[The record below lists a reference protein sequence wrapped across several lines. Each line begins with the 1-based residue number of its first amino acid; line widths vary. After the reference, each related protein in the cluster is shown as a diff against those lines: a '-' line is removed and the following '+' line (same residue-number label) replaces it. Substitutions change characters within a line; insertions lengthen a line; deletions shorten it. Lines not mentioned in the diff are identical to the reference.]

1 MSITQRA
8 LDKIG
13 DLLEQEEAKIKEEL
27 SDKPEWIAQEI
38 VNELWEAHELLYD
51 AVNNPEE
58 DDDED

>member
-27 SDKPEWIAQEI
+27 SDKPEWVAQEI

>member
-1 MSITQRA
+1 MTITQRA